1 MQSEDYLIFA
11 DALSGQLQ
19 DFVKKSN
26 FQYLKVL
33 GNFIS
38 IFQEFFFFF
47 FENTA
52 LFSGKKKNS

>member
-52 LFSGKKKNS
+52 LFSGKKKK

>member
-47 FENTA
+47 WEYC
-52 LFSGKKKNS
+52 LILRKKKK

>member
-47 FENTA
+47 LRILPYSQE
-52 LFSGKKKNS
+52 KKKIS

>member
-47 FENTA
+47 ENTA